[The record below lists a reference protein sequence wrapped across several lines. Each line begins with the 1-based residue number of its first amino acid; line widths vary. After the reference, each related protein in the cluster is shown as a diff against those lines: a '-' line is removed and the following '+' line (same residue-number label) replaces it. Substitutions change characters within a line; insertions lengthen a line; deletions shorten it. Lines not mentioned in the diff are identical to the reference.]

1 MVTKK
6 SKPSKSRVK
15 TAKGSRYKT
24 ATDKSFSPHVKFAN
38 VHRSIDGA
46 AQSVWRS
53 PRFDKGNWEGLQVWV
68 PVDPYTIQE
77 RQEFRTAMS
86 NPYVWRANRIITKLV
101 AGQGYTTDVVPR
113 EEEEVE
119 KDQLEQWQKTK
130 KFKVPYLNKEMTP
143 EQIKDFIDKKSK
155 DMDLAEQVFNG
166 YFTSREQGRCV
177 LGLTPID
184 RDEDGRWQFPTSI
197 RYIRPE
203 FTLRPFLDANTG
215 EIVGVQIVG
224 LTSNQQFIL
233 PIERMLY
240 ITNDFNLELF
250 SDYFGDSQVARVVDA
265 ANVLNIIFADDFL
278 HAAESTWHQ
287 PKVFGVPIQPQDF
300 GNEETVLDEF
310 LKRNE
315 NSKGQDIAVTQNS
328 DGSGG
333 VSLLS
338 SSTNAGDIAG
348 LERIVI
354 RCIKVILAFYNLP
367 GFMLSEGDLGSLGG
381 SSNMEEI
388 DMFINTEVLPER
400 IKLENM
406 VDSQLYDK
414 MLSILFDVENAD
426 DVPIKLKHKFNKPKL
441 SSIFRADLY
450 EMGKDMVAEGL
461 MDKDGLIEMLG
472 LEEFSKD
479 KINYSQGEDT
489 DPQKNTW
496 LNNRWKQEH
505 EWPNIKLVWEAMP
518 KGFEAPKPWSNQHG
532 EWPKSE
538 VRPTIEQPSP
548 NLHRKKRA
556 V

>member
-1 MVTKK
+1 M
-6 SKPSKSRVK
+6 K
-15 TAKGSRYKT
+15 TAKRSTQYKT
-24 ATDKSFSPHVKFAN
+24 ATDKTFSPHIKFSNVKRALDAG
-38 VHRSIDGA
+38 S
-46 AQSVWRS
+46 QSLWRT
-53 PRFDKGNWEGLQVWV
+53 PKFDKDNWEGLQVWV

-101 AGQGYTTDVVPR
+101 AGQGYTTEVVPR
-113 EEEEVE
+113 KEEEVE
-119 KDQLEQWQKTK
+119 QKQLEEWQKTK
-130 KFKVPYLNKEMTP
+130 EFDVPYLGKKMTP
-143 EQIKDFIDKKSK
+143 EAIKDFIDKKSK
-155 DMDLAEQVFNG
+155 EMDLAEQTFNG

-184 RDEDGRWQFPTSI
+184 RDENGKWQLPTSI

-203 FTLRPFLDANTG
+203 FTLRPFLNQDTG
-215 EIVGVQIVG
+215 ELVGTQIVG
-224 LTSNQQFIL
+224 LTSNQQFVL
-233 PIERMLY
+233 PSERMIY

-300 GNEETVLDEF
+300 GNEEQVLDDF

-315 NSKGQDIAVTQNS
+315 NAKGQDIAVTQNS
-328 DGSGG
+328 DGEGG
-333 VSLLS
+333 VKLLS
-338 SSTNAGDIAG
+338 SNTNSGDIAG

-367 GFMLSEGDLGSLGG
+367 GFMLSEGDIGKLGG

-406 VDSQLYDK
+406 VESQFYDK
-414 MLSILFDVENAD
+414 MLAILFDVENPD
-426 DVPIKLKHKFNKPKL
+426 QIPIKIKHKFNKPKL
-441 SSIFRADLY
+441 ASIFRADLY

-472 LEEFSKD
+472 LEEFAKE
-479 KINYSQGEDT
+479 KVNYTQGEDA
-489 DPQKNTW
+489 DPQRNTW
-496 LNNRWKQEH
+496 LTNQWKQQH
-505 EWPNIKLVWEAMP
+505 EWPDIKLVWEAMP
-518 KGFEAPKPWSNQHG
+518 KGFQSPKPWTNQHG
-532 EWPKSE
+532 QWPQTE
-538 VRPTIEQPSP
+538 VKDTIEQTDSH
-548 NLHRKKRA
+548 LSRKREA